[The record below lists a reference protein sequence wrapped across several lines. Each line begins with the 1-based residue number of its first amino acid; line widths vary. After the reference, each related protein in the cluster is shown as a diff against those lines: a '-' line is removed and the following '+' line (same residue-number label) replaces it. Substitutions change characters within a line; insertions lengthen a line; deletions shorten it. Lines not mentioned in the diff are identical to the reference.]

1 MAMLDKI
8 FGSYSAKELKR
19 IEPIKQKVL
28 DLEEEYSKMSDA
40 ELKDMT
46 NKLKDRLSFGETTDD
61 IIPEALATCREAA
74 WRVLNMKHYPV
85 QVLCGIIL

>member
-46 NKLKDRLSFGETTDD
+46 NKLKDRLSFGESTDD
-61 IIPEALATCREAA
+61 IMPEALAT
-74 WRVLNMKHYPV
+74 
-85 QVLCGIIL
+85 